1 MTFAQALPWTDR
13 TGRAVPL
20 KALAFACAMLPGLLL
35 LGEWLTT
42 GLGAEP
48 LKAAIHT
55 TGLWT
60 IRFLL
65 ITLAVS
71 PARSLGAWPELMQV
85 RRMLGVT
92 ALAYGLLHLSLY
104 TAQEG
109 FQPLHI
115 AAEIVSRIYLLIG
128 FVALLGLLALGITST
143 NGWMKSLGRRWKHLH
158 RLSYPIA
165 ALGLLHYFMQS
176 KANVSEPVFTAGLF
190 VWVMLWRELPPDR
203 QRRFPVLLGIGLA
216 AAIAAALL
224 ETGWYAVA
232 TRAPAERIFAANWM
246 PEFGLR
252 PAGWVLIATGA
263 VALAAFAWRRLRP
276 EPARRRGVARA

>member
-1 MTFAQALPWTDR
+1 MTLAESLPWTDR
-13 TGRAVPL
+13 HGRTVPL
-20 KALAFACAMLPGLLL
+20 KAITFACALTPGLLL
-35 LGEWLTT
+35 LGEWLTV

-48 LKAAIHT
+48 LTAAIHT
-55 TGLWT
+55 MGLWT

-71 PARSLGAWPELMQV
+71 PARSLGGWPEVMQV

-104 TAQEG
+104 VAQEG
-109 FQPLHI
+109 FRPLHI
-115 AAEIVSRIYLLIG
+115 ATEIVSRIYLLIG
-128 FVALLGLLALGITST
+128 FTALLGLLALGITST
-143 NGWMKSLGRRWKHLH
+143 NGWMKSLGRAWKRLH

-190 VWVMLWRELPPDR
+190 VWLMLWRELPPDR
-203 QRRFPVLLGIGLA
+203 QRHFPVLLGIALL

-224 ETGWYAVA
+224 ETGWYAAA

-246 PEFGLR
+246 PAFGLR
-252 PAGWVLIATGA
+252 PAAWVLIVTGA
-263 VALAAFAWRRLRP
+263 VALAAFAWRRVRP
-276 EPARRRGVARA
+276 ERARRRVAQA